1 MSMGTGDDGAMA
13 KGSVERL
20 GTVLARFGLDLE
32 IKRFPASTRTAED
45 AAAAIGCTVAQIAKS
60 IVFRG
65 AESDRVVLVVTSGTN
80 RVDEK
85 KVAAAIGETPGRAD
99 AAFVRERT
107 GFAIGGV
114 APVGHREAPIVLL
127 DRDLRAHAD
136 IWAAAGAPDAVFR
149 LTPDRLAAI
158 TNAGWHDIRRE

>member
-1 MSMGTGDDGAMA
+1 MGTGDNGAAA

-20 GTVLARFGLDLE
+20 GAVLDRFGLDLE

-65 AESDRVVLVVTSGTN
+65 AETDRVVLVVTSGTN

-85 KVAAAIGETPGRAD
+85 KVAAAIGEPPGRAD

-114 APVGHREAPIVLL
+114 APVGHRETPVVLL
-127 DRDLRAHAD
+127 DRDLRAHAE

-149 LTPDRLAAI
+149 LTPDQLAAL
-158 TNAGWHDIRRE
+158 TDADWHDIRRA